1 MAYTTDQAFPVGRK
15 AAQKIP
21 MSPAAGKTAP
31 ISPLRGPL
39 LALVTIVLVTGL
51 GLRIWAAAGN
61 EFPTVDGV
69 LYLDQTFELVN
80 NGHLPWSCFPPGW
93 PAVTAVPYVFLD
105 RSEPMSLL
113 RAGQTANVILGTLMP
128 LLAFVLMR
136 PFLGTRLAVL
146 GLAVLMFLPLN
157 VVYSKNDLSEMSFTC
172 ALLGSWLLFRRE
184 RLVAAGLMLGFS
196 YLIRPEALL
205 AAGGLGLWLWRRDRR
220 PPWRLIIPLIA
231 VMIPYLIFIRV
242 QTGVFDLT
250 SKTVAVSL
258 SLEANPG
265 WRYLGLIGRNLGIF
279 LPKLV
284 GILGLPMVLLA
295 VWGMINSRGSWL
307 WLLAP
312 LLPVP
317 FIINPMDVRFW
328 IPYLPVI
335 VLAAGLGAVHLAGL
349 PGLKERWKQV
359 ALLAVLGLGL
369 VAAVWDDAYWI
380 RRNREAFYGLRDAG
394 AWLRDRTDSDTIIAA
409 YKPYASFWAG
419 CRFIKYPENMDAA
432 ELVMWARNHGAKYLV
447 VNVKVTHHLAK
458 GLDPLLTSPLPPN
471 LADKV
476 TLVQLLEYDLVEHNT
491 AIYRINDPL
500 P

>member
-1 MAYTTDQAFPVGRK
+1 MT
-15 AAQKIP
+15 
-21 MSPAAGKTAP
+21 PATRD
-31 ISPLRGPL
+31 ISKVTPLRGPL
-39 LALVTIVLVTGL
+39 LALVIVILTAGL
-51 GLRIWAAAGN
+51 ALRIWAASGN

-93 PAVTAVPYVFLD
+93 PAVVAAPYVFLD
-105 RSEPMSLL
+105 RSDPMSLL
-113 RAGQTANVILGTLMP
+113 RAGQAANVILGTLMP
-128 LLAFVLMR
+128 LLAFFLMR
-136 PFLGTRLAVL
+136 PYLGTRLAVL

-172 ALLGSWLLFRRE
+172 TLLAAWLLLRRE
-184 RLVAAGLMLGFS
+184 RLVAAGLIFGFS

-205 AAGGLGLWLWRRDRR
+205 AAGGLMGWLWRRDRR
-220 PPWRLIIPLIA
+220 PPWRLIIPMVT

-242 QTGVFDLT
+242 QTGAFDLT

-258 SLEANPG
+258 SLEAHPG
-265 WRYLGLIGRNLGIF
+265 WHYLGLIGRNLVIF
-279 LPKLV
+279 LPKLA
-284 GILGLPMVLLA
+284 GILGLPLVFLA
-295 VWGMINSRGSWL
+295 VWGMIKARGPWL

-335 VLAAGLGAVHLAGL
+335 VLAAGLGAVHLAKL
-349 PGLKERWKQV
+349 PWFEERWIKG
-359 ALLAVLGLGL
+359 ALLAVLGVGL
-369 VAAVWDDAYWI
+369 VAAAWDDAYWI
-380 RRNREAFYGLRDAG
+380 KRNREAFYGLKDAG
-394 AWLRDRTDSDTIIAA
+394 AWLRDKTESDTIIAA
-409 YKPYASFWAG
+409 YKPYSSFWAG
-419 CRFIKYPENMDAA
+419 CRFIKYPEDMEAA
-432 ELVMWARNHGAKYLV
+432 ELVMWARNHRARYMV
-447 VNVKVTHHLAK
+447 VNVKVAHHLAK
-458 GLDPLLTSPLPPN
+458 GLDPLLTSPLPRN